1 MGCNRPPFP
10 EPERTCQ
17 HPSMTTADVRPAT
30 RPLTAADLDW
40 VLDLIE
46 PRRRQLAEQAPHF
59 WNPAPGARALHGRFL
74 GGQIADPH
82 LVTLRTDHGFVFA
95 GPRGDGF
102 VIDDFLVDSDDRWP
116 TDGAALVRDA
126 VADRSVRI
134 VCPVHELGRYRL
146 AKDLGLTVAE
156 SWWTH
161 DLVSG
166 AAVEPDGAQ
175 FPSDRQLPGDG
186 LISVEGTSGRLLPAP
201 PVYAPGGPVLIL
213 SRIAAPESLAAAEQQ
228 AGAAGATV
236 AVVPQRADDLSRA
249 QLLSAAGY
257 RRTTDYYDGVPVG

>member
-1 MGCNRPPFP
+1 
-10 EPERTCQ
+10 
-17 HPSMTTADVRPAT
+17 MTNQDVRPVT

-46 PRRRQLAEQAPHF
+46 PRRRQLAEHAPRF
-59 WNPAPGARALHGRFL
+59 WNPAPTARQLHGRFL
-74 GGQIADPH
+74 GDQLANPE

-102 VIDDFLVDSDDRWP
+102 VIDDFLVDRDDRWP

-126 VADRSVRI
+126 VGNHSVRI

-161 DLVSG
+161 DLDPVIG
-166 AAVEPDGAQ
+166 AAA
-175 FPSDRQLPGDG
+175 GDG
-186 LISVEGTSGRLLPAP
+186 QISVDGTAGRLLAAP

-213 SRIAAPESLAAAEQQ
+213 SAVASLESLSAAERQ
-228 AGAAGATV
+228 AEAAGSTV
-236 AVVPQRADDLSRA
+236 AVVPQRADDLDRA
-249 QLLSAAGY
+249 QLLSSAGY
-257 RRTTDYYDGVPVG
+257 RRMTDYYDGVPLA